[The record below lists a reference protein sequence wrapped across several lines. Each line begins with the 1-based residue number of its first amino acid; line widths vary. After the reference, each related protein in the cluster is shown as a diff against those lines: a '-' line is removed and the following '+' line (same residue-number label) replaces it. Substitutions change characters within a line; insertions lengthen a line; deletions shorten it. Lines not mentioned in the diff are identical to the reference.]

1 MEDER
6 SLHVVMFPW
15 LAFGHMVPFLE
26 LSKALA
32 KRGHHITYVSTPRNL
47 KRLPPLPP
55 HLTQTITFVA
65 LPFPSIDGLPDQA
78 EATSDL
84 PLESVEYLKKA
95 YDELKT
101 PITTLISARRPDW
114 IIHDFSSYWLPDV
127 ASELGVPCAYFSTF
141 PAAVLAVWEPCL
153 KLSSRCAPPEK
164 LVERL
169 TSPPELADFPTKVAN
184 LPFEAKQLLDFNFT
198 VNASGVSDAL
208 RLGTSIRRC
217 RALLVRG
224 CLEFE
229 SDWFSLLAKLYE
241 TRIIPV
247 GPLTPSAEEDS
258 TREDD
263 PKVFEWLDKQ
273 PPKSVVY
280 VAFGSEAHPSRE
292 QAREI
297 ALGLEASGLSFF
309 WVTRDAWMPS
319 GFKERIKGR
328 GFIQM
333 GWVPQMKI
341 LAHEAIG
348 GFMTHSGW
356 GSLIEVMQFGIP
368 LVFFPIM
375 IDQGINARV
384 FGEKGIGVEV
394 PRDALD
400 GSVTSDDVAK
410 TLRLVMVE
418 EGGAGVRSRVGEL
431 KSVFGDRGLQGR
443 YVDELVRLLKET
455 T

>member
-6 SLHVVMFPW
+6 SLHVLMFPW
-15 LAFGHMVPFLE
+15 LAFGHMIPFLE

-55 HLTQTITFVA
+55 NLTQTITFVG
-65 LPFPSIDGLPDQA
+65 LPLPSIDGLPDQA

-84 PLESVEYLKKA
+84 PIESVEYLKKS

-101 PITTLISARRPDW
+101 PFTMTLLSVRPDW
-114 IIHDFSSYWLPDV
+114 IIHDFASYWLPDV
-127 ASELGVPCAYFSTF
+127 ASELGVPCAYFSVF
-141 PAAVLAVWEPCL
+141 PPAALAVGEPCL
-153 KLSSRCAPPEK
+153 KPSSRCAPPEE
-164 LVERL
+164 LLERL

-184 LPFEAKQLLDFNFT
+184 LPFEAKQLLDFNCT

-208 RLGTSIRRC
+208 RLDTSIRSS
-217 RALLVRG
+217 RALLVRSIH
-224 CLEFE
+224 EFE
-229 SDWFSLLAKLYE
+229 SDWISLLAKLYE
-241 TRIIPV
+241 TRVVPV
-247 GPLTPSAEEDS
+247 GFLTPSAEEDS
-258 TREDD
+258 TREND

-292 QAREI
+292 QAREL
-297 ALGLEASGLSFF
+297 ALGLESSGLSFF
-309 WVTRDAWMPS
+309 WVAKDAWMPS
-319 GFKERIKGR
+319 GFEERIKGR
-328 GFIQM
+328 GFIQK

-356 GSLIEVMQFGIP
+356 GSVIEAMQFGVP
-368 LVFFPIM
+368 LVFFPLM
-375 IDQGINARV
+375 FDQGINARV

-394 PRDALD
+394 PRDGSD

-418 EGGAGVRSRVGEL
+418 EGGAGVRSRVREL
-431 KSVFGDRGLQGR
+431 KSEFGDRGLQGR

>member
-1 MEDER
+1 M
-6 SLHVVMFPW
+6 L
-15 LAFGHMVPFLE
+15 PFLE

-101 PITTLISARRPDW
+101 PFTTLISSRRPDW
-114 IIHDFSSYWLPDV
+114 IIHDFASYWLPEV
-127 ASELGVPCAYFSTF
+127 ASELCVPCAYFSVF
-141 PAAVLAVWEPCL
+141 LAAALAVWEPCL
-153 KLSSRCAPPEK
+153 KPSSRCAPPEE
-164 LVERL
+164 LLERL

-184 LPFEAKQLLDFNFT
+184 LPFEAKQILDFGFT

-208 RLGTSIRRC
+208 RLGTSIRSS
-217 RALLVRG
+217 RALLVRSIH
-224 CLEFE
+224 EFE

-247 GPLTPSAEEDS
+247 GLLTPSAEEDS
-258 TREDD
+258 TREDY

-292 QAREI
+292 QAREL

-309 WVTRDAWMPS
+309 WV
-319 GFKERIKGR
+319 
-328 GFIQM
+328 
-333 GWVPQMKI
+333 
-341 LAHEAIG
+341 
-348 GFMTHSGW
+348 
-356 GSLIEVMQFGIP
+356 
-368 LVFFPIM
+368 
-375 IDQGINARV
+375 AR
-384 FGEKGIGVEV
+384 
-394 PRDALD
+394 
-400 GSVTSDDVAK
+400 
-410 TLRLVMVE
+410 
-418 EGGAGVRSRVGEL
+418 
-431 KSVFGDRGLQGR
+431 
-443 YVDELVRLLKET
+443 
-455 T
+455 